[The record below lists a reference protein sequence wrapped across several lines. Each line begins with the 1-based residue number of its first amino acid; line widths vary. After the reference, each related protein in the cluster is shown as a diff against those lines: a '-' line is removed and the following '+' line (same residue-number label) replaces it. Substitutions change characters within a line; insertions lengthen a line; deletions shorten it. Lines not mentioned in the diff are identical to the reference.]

1 MPMTMSCACGNS
13 LHVHDHLAGKLV
25 ACPSCGALVH
35 VPNARDQQ
43 DGRDVGTTT
52 RNRVQEGSND
62 LPRLMLD
69 LESRGRQTLLRSL
82 ALTLA
87 IVGALIA
94 ASVGM
99 LMTTAMNDPQG
110 TQLERRTAVG
120 FGYLFFAVGVL
131 GVIGGAL
138 AFSRRRWWAVALLM
152 VAALAPVGA
161 MPALIVFTFPF
172 MIAAALAVAIRPR
185 RRGGRRL
192 P

>member
-1 MPMTMSCACGNS
+1 
-13 LHVHDHLAGKLV
+13 
-25 ACPSCGALVH
+25 
-35 VPNARDQQ
+35 
-43 DGRDVGTTT
+43 
-52 RNRVQEGSND
+52 
-62 LPRLMLD
+62 MLD